1 MSFNEINNI
10 DDLERTK
17 NKLIRKYNINK
28 KKYINDKFSVRKQ
41 QIEAILN

>member
-1 MSFNEINNI
+1 VSFNEINNI

>member
-1 MSFNEINNI
+1 VSFNEINNI

-28 KKYINDKFSVRKQ
+28 KKYINDTFSVRKQ
-41 QIEAILN
+41 QIEALLN